1 MLTHFWHESEINQM
15 PQDGQIGKYVVP
27 KGYVNA
33 SQMCKS
39 NGKFLADY
47 TKLKSTKQYLQA
59 LSNDMKI
66 LISLLVIDIQGY
78 GSEQSTWIHP
88 EIAID
93 LAGVGFC

>member
-1 MLTHFWHESEINQM
+1 MLTHFWHDSEINQM
-15 PQDGQIGKYVVP
+15 PQDGEIGKYAVP

-33 SQMCKS
+33 SQMCKA

-66 LISLLVIDIQGY
+66 LISLESDRYPGLRKRTKHLD
-78 GSEQSTWIHP
+78 SPRNRH
-88 EIAID
+88 
-93 LAGVGFC
+93 